1 ALGRSA
7 QGARRRHVRGRG
19 APRHRGAGRR
29 CADLGRGKAVP
40 VYAYKGVTAAGKKTR
55 GHLDAESPRTA
66 RARLRRDGIFLTELA
81 EGGEVASRSDAKSR
95 FAIALPTFSRVS
107 ALDLA
112 LATRQLATLVGAGIP
127 LVSALRALSE
137 QVENARLQNVVGQV
151 RDRVNEGAALGDA
164 MAAAEGVFPDL
175 YV

>member
-1 ALGRSA
+1 RASRRWPKCCAPPRSR
-7 QGARRRHVRGRG
+7 ARS
-19 APRHRGAGRR
+19 HRSKQGRR
-29 CADLGRGKAVP
+29 LP

-107 ALDLA
+107 AL
-112 LATRQLATLVGAGIP
+112 
-127 LVSALRALSE
+127 
-137 QVENARLQNVVGQV
+137 
-151 RDRVNEGAALGDA
+151 
-164 MAAAEGVFPDL
+164 
-175 YV
+175 